1 MLYFFNN
8 ISLFFSFLGC
18 ILPVSDLLFVVNFL
32 ICTDN
37 VFSLQRFHFHYVVFI
52 VLFSMPLIVL
62 VSQDYQFTIWWVFSL
77 LLLCMFVL
85 VLFVSICK
93 VLILFFVMHVF
104 FLIIL
109 IFSYWFFISV
119 FGSFLFS
126 RAIYQEASNRQIFFP
141 FAVMHVC
148 FITIYFYLQGFIFV
162 CCYACFLLN

>member
-77 LLLCMFVL
+77 LLLCMFIS

-93 VLILFFVMHVF
+93 VLIFVVVMHVF
-104 FLIIL
+104 FLITV

-126 RAIYQEASNRQIFFP
+126 RAIDQEASNR
-141 FAVMHVC
+141 
-148 FITIYFYLQGFIFV
+148 
-162 CCYACFLLN
+162 

>member
-77 LLLCMFVL
+77 LLLCMFIS

-93 VLILFFVMHVF
+93 VLIFVVAADE
-104 FLIIL
+104 
-109 IFSYWFFISV
+109 SAQWN
-119 FGSFLFS
+119 GSGQMV
-126 RAIYQEASNRQIFFP
+126 AIACSGAQKDLNVVGLKRNLTLHMASGAFP
-141 FAVMHVC
+141 
-148 FITIYFYLQGFIFV
+148 G
-162 CCYACFLLN
+162 